1 MAKSNNQSTKKT
13 TKKSK
18 TKLFGLYGARISES
32 GKYINLSVVSGEVD
46 EDSGTDNREWATVLV
61 KKKSKYV
68 KVKVSSDTVTL
79 TIPRL
84 DVEDEEDEDEDED
97 EDDDEDD
104 DCLDDSNLV
113 ECTDLPF

>member
-13 TKKSK
+13 TKKTK

-46 EDSGTDNREWATVLV
+46 EDSGSDNREWATVLV

-84 DVEDEEDEDEDED
+84 DVEDEDE
-97 EDDDEDD
+97 DEDD

-113 ECTDLPF
+113 ECSDLPF

>member
-13 TKKSK
+13 TKKTK

-84 DVEDEEDEDEDED
+84 DVEDEDEDEDEH
-97 EDDDEDD
+97 DDEDD
-104 DCLDDSNLV
+104 DCLDDSSLV

>member
-13 TKKSK
+13 TKKTK

-84 DVEDEEDEDEDED
+84 DVEDEDEDED

-104 DCLDDSNLV
+104 DCLDDSSLV

>member
-13 TKKSK
+13 TKKTK

-68 KVKVSSDTVTL
+68 KVKVSTDSVTL

-84 DVEDEEDEDEDED
+84 DVEDEDED

-113 ECTDLPF
+113 ECTDVPF

>member
-13 TKKSK
+13 TKKTK

-84 DVEDEEDEDEDED
+84 DVEDEDEEDE
-97 EDDDEDD
+97 DDEDD

-113 ECTDLPF
+113 ECSDLPF

>member
-1 MAKSNNQSTKKT
+1 MAKSNNQSTKKI
-13 TKKSK
+13 TKKTK

-68 KVKVSSDTVTL
+68 KVKVSTDTVTL

-84 DVEDEEDEDEDED
+84 DVEDEDEDE
-97 EDDDEDD
+97 DEDD

-113 ECTDLPF
+113 ECTDVPF

>member
-13 TKKSK
+13 TKKTK

-32 GKYINLSVVSGEVD
+32 GKSINLSVVSGEVD

-84 DVEDEEDEDEDED
+84 DVEDEDEDDDEDE
-97 EDDDEDD
+97 DEDD

-113 ECTDLPF
+113 ECTDVPF

>member
-1 MAKSNNQSTKKT
+1 MAKSNNQLTKKT
-13 TKKSK
+13 TKKTK

-68 KVKVSSDTVTL
+68 KVKVSTDSVTL

-84 DVEDEEDEDEDED
+84 DVEDEDED

-113 ECTDLPF
+113 ECTDVPF

>member
-13 TKKSK
+13 TKKTK

-46 EDSGTDNREWATVLV
+46 EDSGSDNREWATVLV

-84 DVEDEEDEDEDED
+84 DVENEDEDED

-113 ECTDLPF
+113 ECTDVPF

>member
-13 TKKSK
+13 TKKTK

-61 KKKSKYV
+61 KKKSKYI
-68 KVKVSSDTVTL
+68 KVKVSPDTVTL

-84 DVEDEEDEDEDED
+84 DVEDEDED

-113 ECTDLPF
+113 ECTDVPF

>member
-13 TKKSK
+13 K

-84 DVEDEEDEDEDED
+84 DVEDEEDEDED
-97 EDDDEDD
+97 DDEDD

-113 ECTDLPF
+113 ECTDVPF

>member
-1 MAKSNNQSTKKT
+1 MAKSNNQSTKKP
-13 TKKSK
+13 TKKTK

-68 KVKVSSDTVTL
+68 KVKVSTDSVTL

-84 DVEDEEDEDEDED
+84 DVEDEDED

-113 ECTDLPF
+113 ECTDVPF

>member
-1 MAKSNNQSTKKT
+1 MAKSTKKT
-13 TKKSK
+13 TKKTK

-46 EDSGTDNREWATVLV
+46 EDSGTDNRAWATVLV

-84 DVEDEEDEDEDED
+84 DVEDEDEDED
-97 EDDDEDD
+97 EDDDEDDDEDEDD

-113 ECTDLPF
+113 ECTDVPF

>member
-1 MAKSNNQSTKKT
+1 MAKSNNQSTKKA
-13 TKKSK
+13 TKKTK

-84 DVEDEEDEDEDED
+84 DVEDEDEDED